1 MPWCARPVPLI
12 ALPRAVG
19 IVMLGAALAWVI
31 RFVPTP
37 TAFGVAIGATARE
50 AGGVRMTGGGGA
62 AAGLLG
68 CVTAS

>member
-1 MPWCARPVPLI
+1 
-12 ALPRAVG
+12 
-19 IVMLGAALAWVI
+19 MLGVALAWVI